1 MISWTAVSILSTLTW
16 IHTFFLVAGKNVWA
30 VWVTQTFIWS
40 ALPVGITL
48 VILKAKAASPVA
60 AGLTVGIGPTGLKEA
75 RVLTFSIGACF
86 VIWAL

>member
-1 MISWTAVSILSTLTW
+1 MISWTTVSILSTLTW

-48 VILKAKAASPVA
+48 VILKAKAVSPVA
-60 AGLTVGIGPTGLKEA
+60 AGLTVSIGPTGFKEA